1 MNKKHQ
7 SQKEIDKESRRIL
20 DRVNID
26 SETVGSSSLARS
38 AEKTRDHFLGKDA
51 DPDDPIEIWGKRIGR
66 VLSIAIVL
74 YLVIYLYNMFFV

>member
-1 MNKKHQ
+1 MSKKQQNQ
-7 SQKEIDKESRRIL
+7 SETDKESRRIL

-26 SETVGSSSLARS
+26 SETVGTSSLARS

-74 YLVIYLYNMFFV
+74 YLVTYLYNMFYV

>member
-1 MNKKHQ
+1 MSKKHKNQ
-7 SQKEIDKESRRIL
+7 SDTDKESRRIL

-26 SETVGSSSLARS
+26 SETIGSSSLARS

-66 VLSIAIVL
+66 LLSIGIVL
-74 YLVIYLYNMFFV
+74 YLVTYLYNTFIV

>member
-1 MNKKHQ
+1 MSKNHQ
-7 SQKEIDKESRRIL
+7 SQNEIEKESRRIL
-20 DRVNID
+20 DRVDID

-74 YLVIYLYNMFFV
+74 YLVTYLYNMFFV

>member
-1 MNKKHQ
+1 MNHKPKNQ
-7 SQKEIDKESRRIL
+7 SEIEKESRRIL

-74 YLVIYLYNMFFV
+74 YLLTYLYNMFFI